1 MLVSTRLMSRAH
13 ALHDYYP
20 AVSCNGKLL
29 ERVTTAKLLG
39 VHMDEHLTWVDH
51 VIALLSSSYAALAVR
66 RKRRNLAQPCS
77 QAVSGFISDVKTGLR
92 VRRLLSP
99 SRIPNEMAA
108 KSSNNMRRLPTWAVC
123 CFRSRGLAEIKLASN
138 YKKERP
144 STTENHS

>member
-29 ERVTTAKLLG
+29 ERVTTAKILG

>member
-1 MLVSTRLMSRAH
+1 
-13 ALHDYYP
+13 
-20 AVSCNGKLL
+20 
-29 ERVTTAKLLG
+29 
-39 VHMDEHLTWVDH
+39 MDELLTWVDH
-51 VIALLSSSYAALAVR
+51 KTAVLSSSYAALAVR

-77 QAVSGFISDVKTGLR
+77 QAVSGVISVVKTGLW

-108 KSSNNMRRLPTWAVC
+108 KSSNNMRGLPTWAVC
-123 CFRSRGLAEIKLASN
+123 CFRGLAKIKLASN

>member
-1 MLVSTRLMSRAH
+1 MLVSTRQMSRAH

-29 ERVTTAKLLG
+29 ERVTTAKILG

-51 VIALLSSSYAALAVR
+51 VTTLLSSCYAALAVR

-77 QAVSGFISDVKTGLR
+77 QAVSGVISDVKTGLR

-108 KSSNNMRRLPTWAVC
+108 KSSNNMRGLPTWAVC
-123 CFRSRGLAEIKLASN
+123 CFRGLAEIKLASN

>member
-1 MLVSTRLMSRAH
+1 MLVSTRQMSRAH

-29 ERVTTAKLLG
+29 ERVTTAKILG

-51 VIALLSSSYAALAVR
+51 VTTLLSSCYAALAVR

-77 QAVSGFISDVKTGLR
+77 QAVSGVISDVKTGLR

-108 KSSNNMRRLPTWAVC
+108 KSSNNMRGLPT
-123 CFRSRGLAEIKLASN
+123 
-138 YKKERP
+138 
-144 STTENHS
+144 